1 MYFGWSWGMAVA
13 AFTLHLLSII
23 PLALTKTNQTDDMTE
38 RVLPPSEV
46 WTTSQNRR
54 WLLNVQLKATK

>member
-13 AFTLHLLSII
+13 ALTLHLLSII